1 MKKRRIISLSLLMS
15 GLLFTA
21 PKFNNVLANE
31 PGSGQVSS
39 ISEIDSIIELRPG
52 QHNAHDV
59 YQELLESSITL
70 KAKSYTSLGAVLTSL
85 MALKKKQVVFS

>member
-15 GLLFTA
+15 GLLFSA

-39 ISEIDSIIELRPG
+39 ISEIDSIIELRPR
-52 QHNAHDV
+52 A
-59 YQELLESSITL
+59 T
-70 KAKSYTSLGAVLTSL
+70 
-85 MALKKKQVVFS
+85 